1 MVDEGS
7 TRGRSET
14 EAWMASQFALPF
26 DGEDT
31 AGVPTEL
38 RRCIDCGE
46 RADWVLTDRTGTA
59 QGFICVPCHDEHR
72 RRRNRWDR
80 RVRRHLRHAVRRS

>member
-1 MVDEGS
+1 MVDEGA
-7 TRGRSET
+7 TRGWSET
-14 EAWMASQFALPF
+14 EAWMGSQDTLPF
-26 DGEDT
+26 DGEDAT
-31 AGVPTEL
+31 TVPPEE
-38 RRCIDCGE
+38 RRCIDCGQ